1 MTTVTG
7 DGDLAAPAVDVTP
20 ADDPFV
26 QQLVAE
32 NARLRAR
39 VATLERRLGMYV
51 ETYDKIAQTVWQA
64 QHLKGVEG

>member
-1 MTTVTG
+1 MMAAG
-7 DGDLAAPAVDVTP
+7 DAVAAPALDVTP
-20 ADDPFV
+20 AGDPFV

-39 VATLERRLGMYV
+39 VAALERRLGMYV